1 MLIPLQYR
9 PLVWR
14 NTHPYVLID
23 RHEDITHP
31 NDIADDPNCNRSV
44 TFYGYVRGTHLRPG
58 HKLHLI
64 GADDFHMSEV
74 GALPDPCPLPDQD
87 KKSQSL
93 SKKDSLLFAPLSNVG
108 AVSFDED
115 AVYIDI
121 GRVNYTKK
129 ENLDRRAKEN
139 GGEDDINAG
148 GEDSGD
154 SSDEESWRQYD
165 SNTPA
170 GLLRNLQDLGAG
182 VDEKMERSSLRLFKG
197 SKAVVAGSDD
207 DTESD
212 DANGDDGDDKTS
224 EPTNTG
230 DESPL
235 ILRPNY
241 GDDEDEESSDS
252 DGGSE
257 DDSSDLES
265 DSGDDISHACDKE
278 NSMDE
283 DPDSSNLGALWK
295 TDLARRA
302 AESYLDREA
311 STVNLQ
317 EFIYGVPKNSP
328 LVTEDENDDSDAD
341 ESSDDEEFFKVKSK
355 SPQIKSKPGA
365 LTGGAT
371 TLTCSLGENDSSRIE
386 EGDDFDVSVWLED
399 SDDCLLESLRN
410 MFVTGKWDNAG
421 GKGSDDEEF
430 GDFEDLETGEKFG
443 PNGEFNEDDSSD
455 ADGEDELPP
464 AGMTDEEIRNFNAQ
478 KKAAKKKNFDDE
490 YDQDKKTGGGDGDD
504 EKAENDYVE
513 SLQREKEA
521 RLQRN
526 KDEFGEEGEAARLR
540 HEGYRQGIYVRIRI
554 DDVPK
559 EFVEAFN
566 PNMPLVLGGL
576 TPQETNM
583 GYLRCRFKKHR
594 WHKKILKCNDPLIF
608 SIGWRRFQS
617 IPVFSTEDDNGRHR
631 YLKYTPEHMH
641 CFATFY
647 GPQIPPNTGILAI
660 QRLSGSTPGFR
671 IAATGVTLELNESF
685 DVVKKLKL
693 VGTPS
698 KIYRNTAFISGMFN
712 SDLEVSRFEGA
723 KVRTVSGVRGQVKK
737 SLREGQPGSFR
748 ATFEDKILMS
758 DIVFCRTWV
767 PVEIKKYYNPVS
779 TLLNK
784 AGSEGWEGMKPKADL
799 QIETNTPIVV
809 NPDSI
814 YKPITRPEKKFNKL
828 FVPKRLEAAL
838 PYASKQKNETKR
850 KKKSYVSKRAIVMD
864 TQEKKKYA
872 FMQAINTIR
881 NEKVE
886 KNKTKNA
893 ERRHEKAK
901 QDAKKNE
908 KIDEA
913 RKIRKKREYRKD
925 GKIEAARERK
935 RLRGA

>member
-1 MLIPLQYR
+1 M
-9 PLVWR
+9 
-14 NTHPYVLID
+14 
-23 RHEDITHP
+23 
-31 NDIADDPNCNRSV
+31 
-44 TFYGYVRGTHLRPG
+44 RGTHLRPG
-58 HKLHLI
+58 HKVHLI

-365 LTGGAT
+365 FTGGAT

-478 KKAAKKKNFDDE
+478 KKAAKKKNFDATN
-490 YDQDKKTGGGDGDD
+490 QD
-504 EKAENDYVE
+504 N
-513 SLQREKEA
+513 S
-521 RLQRN
+521 
-526 KDEFGEEGEAARLR
+526 
-540 HEGYRQGIYVRIRI
+540 
-554 DDVPK
+554 
-559 EFVEAFN
+559 
-566 PNMPLVLGGL
+566 
-576 TPQETNM
+576 
-583 GYLRCRFKKHR
+583 
-594 WHKKILKCNDPLIF
+594 
-608 SIGWRRFQS
+608 
-617 IPVFSTEDDNGRHR
+617 
-631 YLKYTPEHMH
+631 
-641 CFATFY
+641 
-647 GPQIPPNTGILAI
+647 
-660 QRLSGSTPGFR
+660 
-671 IAATGVTLELNESF
+671 
-685 DVVKKLKL
+685 
-693 VGTPS
+693 S
-698 KIYRNTAFISGMFN
+698 K
-712 SDLEVSRFEGA
+712 
-723 KVRTVSGVRGQVKK
+723 
-737 SLREGQPGSFR
+737 
-748 ATFEDKILMS
+748 
-758 DIVFCRTWV
+758 
-767 PVEIKKYYNPVS
+767 
-779 TLLNK
+779 
-784 AGSEGWEGMKPKADL
+784 
-799 QIETNTPIVV
+799 
-809 NPDSI
+809 
-814 YKPITRPEKKFNKL
+814 
-828 FVPKRLEAAL
+828 
-838 PYASKQKNETKR
+838 
-850 KKKSYVSKRAIVMD
+850 
-864 TQEKKKYA
+864 
-872 FMQAINTIR
+872 
-881 NEKVE
+881 
-886 KNKTKNA
+886 
-893 ERRHEKAK
+893 
-901 QDAKKNE
+901 
-908 KIDEA
+908 
-913 RKIRKKREYRKD
+913 
-925 GKIEAARERK
+925 
-935 RLRGA
+935 